1 MRIDREARRE
11 ARKLF
16 RSCLE
21 NGRLDE
27 ALLRAVIGKLA
38 EEKPR
43 GYLAILHRLKK
54 LAEIEV
60 ARRTFTVESA
70 VPLADEGRALL
81 KGLEERFGPALATTY
96 VVDPTLLGGV
106 RLRVGSRLW
115 DGSIRQRLRSLTLS

>member
-11 ARKLF
+11 ARKLY

-21 NGRLDE
+21 NGRLSE
-27 ALLRAVIGKLA
+27 ALLRAVIGKVA

-60 ARRTFTVESA
+60 AQRTHTVESA
-70 VPLADEGRALL
+70 VELPDKGASLL
-81 KGLEERFGPALATTY
+81 KGLEERFGAPLAVEY
-96 VVDPTLLGGV
+96 KVDPTLLGGV
-106 RLRVGSRLW
+106 RLRVGSQLW
-115 DGSIRQRLRSLTLS
+115 DGSVRQRLRALTLS